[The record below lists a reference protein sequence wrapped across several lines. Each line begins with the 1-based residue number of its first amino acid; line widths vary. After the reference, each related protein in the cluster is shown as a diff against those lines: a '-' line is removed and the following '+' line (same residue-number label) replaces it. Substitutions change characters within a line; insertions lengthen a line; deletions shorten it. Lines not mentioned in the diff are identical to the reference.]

1 MNAPCLRNINKKSPY
16 FLGLATF
23 ISVNLLLLTIDL
35 SPVFAQSSN
44 IQPVLET
51 LKRFES
57 QLQTL
62 ERTVYRNS
70 PPPKQSSGEPSI
82 AVSKAPPPA
91 VSQLQLKSSELE
103 EQIRGIT
110 GQIEEFGFKIT
121 QIKDR
126 LDRLVADVDFRLRT
140 LETANIK
147 IKSETSDGIEQQNK
161 IASTSQTLITPGVKE
176 VKSFKDTDNMGTLG
190 TLTESQIEAA
200 RVKQQL
206 IVDGTI
212 NQKNVSKTVTSV
224 LPVGSLQDRYKY
236 AFNFLKRRDF
246 EGGEKAL
253 KAFVE
258 AYPGNK
264 LSGNAQYW
272 LGETHYVRKDYA
284 AAASVFAEGFK
295 RYPKSNKAPDNL
307 LKLGMSLSALDRIED
322 ACITFNKL
330 DKEYPNS
337 KAAIKQ
343 RYKKELI
350 RLNCE

>member
-1 MNAPCLRNINKKSPY
+1 MKAPYLSNISKRSPC
-16 FLGLATF
+16 FLALAIF
-23 ISVNLLLLTIDL
+23 ISVNLVTLTG
-35 SPVFAQSSN
+35 SSSAVFAQTNN
-44 IQPVLET
+44 IQDT
-51 LKRFES
+51 LKRLET

-62 ERTVYRNS
+62 ERSVYRNS
-70 PPPKQSSGEPSI
+70 PPPKNSMDKPSL

-110 GQIEEFGFKIT
+110 GKVEEIGFRMT

-140 LETANIK
+140 LETSYIQPK
-147 IKSETSDGIEQQNK
+147 PEISGEMEQQN
-161 IASTSQTLITPGVKE
+161 IISSTPPTDGDTVIKE
-176 VKSFKDTDNMGTLG
+176 VKSLNKIDKTGTLG

-200 RVKQQL
+200 KVKQQVS
-206 IVDGTI
+206 VDNKTE
-212 NQKNVSKTVTSV
+212 QKVVSKVVNSV

-246 EGGEKAL
+246 EGAERAL

-258 AYPGNK
+258 AYPGNE

-272 LGETHYVRKDYA
+272 LGETYYVRKNYGA
-284 AAASVFAEGFK
+284 AANVFAEGFK

-307 LKLGMSLSALDRIED
+307 LKLGMSLAALERIED

-330 DKEYPNS
+330 DKEYPNAKS
-337 KAAIKQ
+337 AIKQ
-343 RYKKELI
+343 RYKKEII

>member
-1 MNAPCLRNINKKSPY
+1 MNAPCLSNISKRSPY
-16 FLGLATF
+16 LLGLAIF
-23 ISVNLLLLTIDL
+23 ISVNLLSLTINSSAVL
-35 SPVFAQSSN
+35 AQSNN
-44 IQPVLET
+44 IQDT
-51 LKRFES
+51 LKRLET

-62 ERTVYRNS
+62 ERSVYRNS
-70 PPPKQSSGEPSI
+70 PPPKKSPVDTSI
-82 AVSKAPPPA
+82 VVSKVPPPA

-110 GQIEEFGFKIT
+110 GQIEELGFKMT
-121 QIKDR
+121 QVKDR

-140 LETANIK
+140 LETSNIHLK
-147 IKSETSDGIEQQNK
+147 PEISEGIQKQNK
-161 IASTSQTLITPGVKE
+161 IASTSQTNSDADIKELKSLKNSVKP
-176 VKSFKDTDNMGTLG
+176 GTLG
-190 TLTESQIEAA
+190 TLTESQIESAKL
-200 RVKQQL
+200 KQQQT
-206 IVDGTI
+206 VDIKTE
-212 NQKNVSKTVTSV
+212 QKNVSKVVSSV
-224 LPVGSLQDRYKY
+224 LPVGSLHDRYKY

-246 EGGEKAL
+246 EGAEKAL

-258 AYPGNK
+258 AYPGNE

-272 LGETHYVRKDYA
+272 LGETYYVRKNYA
-284 AAASVFAEGFK
+284 AAANVFAEGFK

-307 LKLGMSLSALDRIED
+307 LKLGMSLSALERIQD